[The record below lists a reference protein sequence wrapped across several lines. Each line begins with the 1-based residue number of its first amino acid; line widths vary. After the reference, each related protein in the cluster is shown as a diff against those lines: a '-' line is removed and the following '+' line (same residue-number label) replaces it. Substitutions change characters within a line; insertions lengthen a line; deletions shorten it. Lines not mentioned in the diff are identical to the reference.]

1 MAERLG
7 TGLQNHLQ
15 QFESARDLSRKLSD
29 KFPSVEI
36 AAPRFFQRFFYTQSL
51 PGNPSRH
58 RTSPLPASRYKTNN
72 MKRTLLL
79 VLVIAIFNPCI
90 ASSLRGAS
98 PVTEGR
104 APIPFLDTLF
114 QERTEIV
121 FQFIETDPV
130 QIGAISRM
138 VSIDRKQDSLFT
150 AYANRQEMAAFLQSG
165 HRIHSILASPA
176 EMARQ
181 RKSISMAQTME
192 EMAEWNRYP
201 TYPLYIEMMQSFAQ
215 EHPDICRLD
224 TIGFSVKGRLLL
236 CLKISDNA
244 HQEEPEPSF
253 FYSSSIHGDELTGY
267 VLMLRLADYLL
278 RNYGPDE
285 EATRLVDEMQI
296 YINPLS
302 NPDGAYAISDND
314 VSGATRYN
322 ANYEDLNRNYPD
334 FWSSDPA
341 RIEKENLAMIDYVD
355 VHDFVMAVN
364 VHGGADVLNYPW
376 DGFRSSQKKHAD
388 AAWWQA
394 ICARYVDSCRLMD
407 ADSYRDVN
415 RRGYIHGGDW
425 YVVHNGRQDYFNVYN
440 HVREL
445 TLEISVTKLPDASR
459 LPDFWNTNWRSLL
472 NYMKEAGYGIRGIVS
487 DSVSGDP
494 IRALVC
500 VQGHDK
506 DSSQIYSSAIHGAYF
521 RPIEAGIYDLQFSAP
536 GYRTKT
542 IRNVEAVDFSYTLRN
557 VLLLPDTCQ
566 IIPDT
571 LPSDTTANETLQ
583 QAIQSHGLSA
593 RLYPNPVSG
602 TLHIEADEPVSLQA
616 VYRAADGRRVL
627 APRIRNFQRSHRLDV
642 SILPS
647 GVYLLEIENENGS
660 RKSLRFVNQ

>member
-130 QIGAISRM
+130 QIEALSRM

-165 HRIHSILASPA
+165 HRIHSQHTA
-176 EMARQ
+176 
-181 RKSISMAQTME
+181 
-192 EMAEWNRYP
+192 
-201 TYPLYIEMMQSFAQ
+201 IEMMQAFAQ

-355 VHDFVMAVN
+355 VHDFVMAIN

-388 AAWWQA
+388 ANWWKA

-472 NYMKEAGYGIRGIVS
+472 NYMKEARYGIRGIVS

-521 RPIEAGIYDLQFSAP
+521 RPIEAGIYDLHLHPAECVAAS
-536 GYRTKT
+536 GH
-542 IRNVEAVDFSYTLRN
+542 
-557 VLLLPDTCQ
+557 LPDYPRHASIGHHGQRNAATSH
-566 IIPDT
+566 PKPWT
-571 LPSDTTANETLQ
+571 LCPS
-583 QAIQSHGLSA
+583 
-593 RLYPNPVSG
+593 
-602 TLHIEADEPVSLQA
+602 
-616 VYRAADGRRVL
+616 
-627 APRIRNFQRSHRLDV
+627 
-642 SILPS
+642 LP
-647 GVYLLEIENENGS
+647 
-660 RKSLRFVNQ
+660 